1 MNAWKNAENEEKT
14 GRIEAKLMPITYRK
28 VGFVLGATFCV
39 ILASLL
45 EDRTNILIAGCVNKS
60 VVKQINSTQRPVRV
74 QSSFLVSLCYLIIS

>member
-14 GRIEAKLMPITYRK
+14 GRIEANWATIAYRK

-45 EDRTNILIAGCVNKS
+45 EDRTNILIAGALTNRLSNK
-60 VVKQINSTQRPVRV
+60 
-74 QSSFLVSLCYLIIS
+74 